1 MKGKGEEKNLGVFR
15 RQNRSMKS
23 SQSKESLID
32 ILVPLVFAVLLTVV
46 PLYFW
51 YRVGKHFELKH
62 YASIKEREARFNSL
76 PFSPSDTLDETRHV
90 ESMLLVTGQVVIG
103 SDPFKR
109 YIASLVNLIGGR
121 ISVFEAP
128 LDRARREAVLRMKE
142 RAAKINAD
150 EVINFRM
157 DTMSIGNS
165 AGNEPMGVVEVVAY
179 GTAIRY
185 AK

>member
-1 MKGKGEEKNLGVFR
+1 ME
-15 RQNRSMKS
+15 SMT
-23 SQSKESLID
+23 ELAFT
-32 ILVPLVFAVLLTVV
+32 LVFALLITVV

-51 YRVGKHFELKH
+51 YRLGKHFELKH

-109 YIASLVNLIGGR
+109 YIASLVNIIGGR

-142 RAAKINAD
+142 RAAQIHAD

-165 AGNEPMGVVEVVAY
+165 GSNEPMGIVEVVAY
-179 GTAIRY
+179 GTAIKY

>member
-1 MKGKGEEKNLGVFR
+1 MDNLLELAITIFF
-15 RQNRSMKS
+15 
-23 SQSKESLID
+23 
-32 ILVPLVFAVLLTVV
+32 FALFTAV

-51 YRVGKHFELKH
+51 YRVGKHYENKH
-62 YASIKEREARFNSL
+62 FASIKEREAKFNNL
-76 PFSPSDTLDETRHV
+76 PFSPSDTLDESKHV
-90 ESMLLVTGQVVIG
+90 ESMMLVTGQVVIG

-109 YIASLVNLIGGR
+109 YIASLVNLVGGR

-142 RAAKINAD
+142 SAARMNAD

-157 DTMSIGNS
+157 DTMSIGS
-165 AGNEPMGVVEVVAY
+165 GASGEAMGIVEVVAY

-185 AK
+185 SR